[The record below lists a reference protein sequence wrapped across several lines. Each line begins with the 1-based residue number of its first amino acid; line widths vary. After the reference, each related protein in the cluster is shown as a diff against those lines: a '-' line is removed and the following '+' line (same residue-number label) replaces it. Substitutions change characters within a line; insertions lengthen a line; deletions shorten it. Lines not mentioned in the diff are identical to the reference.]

1 MNSPRDPPRLLVPQ
15 EGGRGGKR
23 KVEGEEVRERWEE
36 EEEERERWREEEVW
50 ERWEKEEE
58 ERKERTK
65 GGGGEARGS
74 VDEDEGMSV

>member
-15 EGGRGGKR
+15 EGGRGRKR

-36 EEEERERWREEEVW
+36 EEEERERWREEEEVW

-58 ERKERTK
+58 GKNERR
-65 GGGGEARGS
+65 GRGGEGKC
-74 VDEDEGMSV
+74 G